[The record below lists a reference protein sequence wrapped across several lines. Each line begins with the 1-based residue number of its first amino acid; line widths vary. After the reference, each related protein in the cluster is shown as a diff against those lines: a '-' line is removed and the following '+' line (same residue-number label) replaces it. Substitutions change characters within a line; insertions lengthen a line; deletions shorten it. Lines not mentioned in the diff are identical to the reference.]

1 VFVDDGDDLDRSA
14 VGGGIE
20 LEIDRP
26 YPVGRIG
33 GRCVDRGGRA
43 VAFPAPPLWDT
54 QPFLA
59 PKTLNP
65 LVIHVP
71 AFAAGIVVGG
81 PKTTARMIAGEGAQP
96 CPRRSIR
103 VSRCRR
109 NGRTPLCGAVLPG
122 HPAGEPLTHPQHP
135 LEVVHGRPPAFRA

>member
-1 VFVDDGDDLDRSA
+1 
-14 VGGGIE
+14 
-20 LEIDRP
+20 
-26 YPVGRIG
+26 
-33 GRCVDRGGRA
+33 

-54 QPFLA
+54 QSFLA

-96 CPRRSIR
+96 CPQRSIR
-103 VSRCRR
+103 VSRRRR

-135 LEVVHGRPPAFRA
+135 LEVVYGRPPAFRA